1 MYWFMKQT
9 IKMKT
14 KNISFFKFKFKFNPD
29 ILSSSYKKK
38 IYTLQ
43 LHASTH
49 KTHEAY
55 TRKYDINTNERA
67 K

>member
-1 MYWFMKQT
+1 MKQT
-9 IKMKT
+9 IKV
-14 KNISFFKFKFKFNPD
+14 KNKKYFFFQNSNSNLTLTFYHLRTN
-29 ILSSSYKKK
+29 K

-43 LHASTH
+43 LHVCTH

-55 TRKYDINTNERA
+55 TRKCDINTNERA